1 MPTSTASSPAYSTSS
16 ALTLRRSTTF
26 PYTTLFRSGLDKVE
40 LYAHT
45 PGIAGYA
52 LAGTDSTPD
61 TSQSFAFAGTVDGS
75 YSFYTVAYDK
85 AGNVEAAPAGSDS
98 STLVD
103 TQDPT
108 STTTSP
114 ANSGS
119 NTPTGSNSAAA
130 RANGGTASDLLK
142 DGSASGLDKVE
153 LSIKQ
158 QSSGRYWD
166 GTGFNNAGETWK
178 LANGTSSWSYSFTPP
193 ADGQYTVHSRAT
205 DNAGRIETS
214 FDVSTFNESNFTSD
228 TTKPDVTIEQASG
241 QSDPTD
247 ASPINFTVVFN
258 ESVTGLTDADVTL
271 SGSAGA
277 TIKVVTG
284 TGTTYNV
291 AVSGMASDGTVIAS
305 IPAGGASDAAGN
317 TN

>member
-103 TQDPT
+103 TKDPT
-108 STTTSP
+108 SSASSP
-114 ANSGS
+114 AYSTS
-119 NTPTGSNSAAA
+119 SALTVSY
-130 RANGGTASDLLK
+130 TATDPAK

-153 LSIKQ
+153 L
-158 QSSGRYWD
+158 
-166 GTGFNNAGETWK
+166 
-178 LANGTSSWSYSFTPP
+178 
-193 ADGQYTVHSRAT
+193 
-205 DNAGRIETS
+205 
-214 FDVSTFNESNFTSD
+214 
-228 TTKPDVTIEQASG
+228 
-241 QSDPTD
+241 
-247 ASPINFTVVFN
+247 
-258 ESVTGLTDADVTL
+258 
-271 SGSAGA
+271 
-277 TIKVVTG
+277 
-284 TGTTYNV
+284 
-291 AVSGMASDGTVIAS
+291 
-305 IPAGGASDAAGN
+305 
-317 TN
+317 